1 MYNRNRDR
9 KTITRQMASMEE
21 KSVGLMVHFKR
32 RLQSV
37 LWFIKFYLGSWMT
50 LRRSHILAFIYT
62 IYTVMKW
69 GPVYSLLLLFVAFSF
84 SFILLSSETPNP
96 PPYYLLPVTQLCLFL
111 SQKQPLLSYPKSNCH
126 CSSDSTLEETQNT
139 VQAPFKLLN
148 NSTSCLRTDTLQPQC
163 KVTEFSPAHRLPPST
178 PHHVL
183 IPWLLLPKC
192 FCFKRASI
200 RKSPHWGAG
209 YTRTD
214 QRASWATKLNDL
226 YKSVSC

>member
-126 CSSDSTLEETQNT
+126 CSIDSISKTQCKHHWNYSIIQH
-139 VQAPFKLLN
+139 VIQIVFCSRRN
-148 NSTSCLRTDTLQPQC
+148 TLQP
-163 KVTEFSPAHRLPPST
+163 
-178 PHHVL
+178 
-183 IPWLLLPKC
+183 
-192 FCFKRASI
+192 
-200 RKSPHWGAG
+200 
-209 YTRTD
+209 
-214 QRASWATKLNDL
+214 LNA
-226 YKSVSC
+226 KWRNSA